1 LTIVPFPDFSGA
13 TEESAAMA
21 GFSGKKMLVIGASA
35 GIGAALAKRLAAD
48 GADVHLAARR
58 GDKLATHVAEI
69 RGAGGSATA
78 HACDIASAASVAAL
92 FAAVASDGAPLDAM
106 INTSAVLWLE
116 PFATQSE
123 DVWRAMI
130 AVNLS
135 GAICATQH
143 ALAHMLPNEHGHV
156 LHVTS
161 TAGALAIPFLAIYST
176 TKAGLGHFLA
186 ALRGEYGKSGVRF
199 TELQIGNTAG
209 TEGGGAVDHPPGE
222 DAIRSI
228 LRWTGAPEMMAVDDV
243 VEAAVYALST
253 PPHVR
258 LDRIVLR
265 EIAEMP
271 T

>member
-1 LTIVPFPDFSGA
+1 
-13 TEESAAMA
+13 MA
-21 GFSGKKMLVIGASA
+21 GLSGKKVLVIGASV
-35 GIGAALAKRLAAD
+35 GIGAALARRLGAE

-58 GDKLATHVAEI
+58 GDKLAEHVAAI
-69 RGAGGSATA
+69 RAAGGRATA
-78 HACDIASAASVAAL
+78 HECDIASGHGVAQL
-92 FAAVASDGAPLDAM
+92 FDAVARDGAPLEAM
-106 INTSAVLWLE
+106 VNTSAVLWLE

-123 DVWRAMI
+123 EVWRTMI

-143 ALAHMLPNEHGHV
+143 ALAHMLPNERGHIV
-156 LHVTS
+156 HVTS
-161 TAGALAIPFLAIYST
+161 TAGQLAIPYLAIYST

-186 ALRGEYGKSGVRF
+186 ALRGEYGRSGVRF

-209 TEGGGAVDHPPGE
+209 TEGGGMALRPPDE
-222 DAIRSI
+222 DGFRQI
-228 LRWTGAPEMMAVDDV
+228 LRWTGAPAMMAVDDV
-243 VEAAVYALST
+243 VDAALFALST
-253 PPHVR
+253 SPSVR

>member
-1 LTIVPFPDFSGA
+1 
-13 TEESAAMA
+13 
-21 GFSGKKMLVIGASA
+21 
-35 GIGAALAKRLAAD
+35 
-48 GADVHLAARR
+48 VHLAARR
-58 GDKLATHVAEI
+58 GDKLTEHVGAI
-69 RGAGGSATA
+69 RAAGGLATA
-78 HACDIASAASVAAL
+78 HECDIASGESVAEL
-92 FAAVASDGAPLDAM
+92 FAAVARDGAPLDAM
-106 INTSAVLWLE
+106 VNTSAVLWLE

-123 DVWRAMI
+123 DAWRTMI

-143 ALAHMLPNEHGHV
+143 ALAHMLPREQGHI

-161 TAGALAIPFLAIYST
+161 TAGALAIPYLTVYST

-209 TEGGGAVDHPPGE
+209 TEGGGVASRPPKE
-222 DAIRSI
+222 DGIRQI
-228 LRWTGAPEMMAVDDV
+228 MRWTGAPEMMAIDDV

-253 PPHVR
+253 SPRVR